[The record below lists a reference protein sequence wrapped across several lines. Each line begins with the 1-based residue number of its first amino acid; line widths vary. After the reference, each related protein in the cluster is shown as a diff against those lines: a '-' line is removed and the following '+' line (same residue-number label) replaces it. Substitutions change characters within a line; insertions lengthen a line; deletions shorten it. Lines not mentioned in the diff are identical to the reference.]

1 MATAKEQQAMM
12 REKLEAIRL
21 EIATLQAQEKLLV
34 ELLGEETKKKP
45 VRKRSP
51 AIKPIVL
58 DYMSSVGTAGATSK
72 EVDEHVRELV
82 PTVAQD
88 TVGSIL
94 SRLKSDGALVYE
106 GDRYYEKKHAPD
118 NDPFGLN
125 GLRAVK

>member
-1 MATAKEQQAMM
+1 MATAKEQQAVMKA
-12 REKLEAIRL
+12 KLVEIRTQ
-21 EIATLQAQEKLLV
+21 IAMLQAQEKLLM
-34 ELLGEETKKKP
+34 ELLEEEPKKRA
-45 VRKRSP
+45 VRQRSS
-51 AIKPIVL
+51 AIKPIVI
-58 DYMSSVGTAGATSK
+58 DYMTSVGSEGATSR
-72 EVDEHVRELV
+72 EVDEHVRGKV

-94 SRLKSDGALVYE
+94 SRLKSDGALVYD